1 MWAVDGFWG
10 PFSHWEGSEMIPKET
25 LEGEFSW
32 AAAHAALRLSM
43 VFGAGRGLGTGTV
56 QSSEEE

>member
-1 MWAVDGFWG
+1 
-10 PFSHWEGSEMIPKET
+10 MIPKET